1 MDRCHGILLLGKYKL
16 HIISSLNKYESVY
29 KVNIV
34 TTLWY
39 LYKNVVHTQM
49 LCVSLKDDTKPDK
62 QSLTKRKYFMKGGT
76 FPGQLSAFPRNNFS
90 IDYESNRQFGCLDLY
105 QTFER
110 LS

>member
-49 LCVSLKDDTKPDK
+49 LPASLKNKRTTKL
-62 QSLTKRKYFMKGGT
+62 LTKSENAKIQKRVAKT
-76 FPGQLSAFPRNNFS
+76 
-90 IDYESNRQFGCLDLY
+90 
-105 QTFER
+105 
-110 LS
+110 